1 MFFCTNQKRRD
12 WKTLITKK
20 KEKKKTVKDKE
31 AENIIEWLRIEI
43 RSPVRSR
50 AWASGTVQVQNGC

>member
-1 MFFCTNQKRRD
+1 MYKPKKKRLEDTNY
-12 WKTLITKK
+12 KK

-31 AENIIEWLRIEI
+31 AENIIERLRIEI
-43 RSPVRSR
+43 RSSVSSR

>member
-1 MFFCTNQKRRD
+1 MYKPKKKRLEDTNYK
-12 WKTLITKK
+12 KK